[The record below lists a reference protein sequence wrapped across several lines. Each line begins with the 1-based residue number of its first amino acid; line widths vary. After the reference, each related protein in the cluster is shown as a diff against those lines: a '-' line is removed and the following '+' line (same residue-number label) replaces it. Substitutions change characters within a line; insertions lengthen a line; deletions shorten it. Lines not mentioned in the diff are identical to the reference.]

1 MVFIKV
7 KNYGTMSFAMDY
19 DNAPIS
25 AANFVY
31 LARAGFYDGLTFH
44 RIIKGFMIQG
54 GDGRKAGKG
63 PNYRI
68 KGEFAANGVNNN
80 LSHVRGV
87 ISMARTYIPDSAD
100 SQFFI
105 VHKDSKYLDGQY
117 AAFGHIV
124 DGIDVLDMIA
134 SVPTNKRDD
143 SPRTP
148 VVIEKAWV
156 EDEPIGDFPKIR

>member
-1 MVFIKV
+1 MHRKILGTDRLKSPLGTAFPRDFI
-7 KNYGTMSFAMDY
+7 
-19 DNAPIS
+19 
-25 AANFVY
+25 
-31 LARAGFYDGLTFH
+31 TF
-44 RIIKGFMIQG
+44 RF
-54 GDGRKAGKG
+54 GKQ
-63 PNYRI
+63 
-68 KGEFAANGVNNN
+68 
-80 LSHVRGV
+80 
-87 ISMARTYIPDSAD
+87 D
-100 SQFFI
+100 
-105 VHKDSKYLDGQY
+105 KDSKYLDGQY

>member
-1 MVFIKV
+1 
-7 KNYGTMSFAMDY
+7 MSFAMDY

-134 SVPTNKRDD
+134 PFSELSAPDPPD
-143 SPRTP
+143 P
-148 VVIEKAWV
+148 VMN
-156 EDEPIGDFPKIR
+156 FPGTYRGFRGISFCQI